1 MGSICLLSD
10 GGLPSVSCVTH
21 YSFVRLFVFLACAI
35 LRGVGRVSAG
45 HPSARAVNL
54 VPPRAGPPR
63 APEPVK
69 NPGLPQ
75 RPLRRNAG
83 ASREEN
89 GLI

>member
-1 MGSICLLSD
+1 M
-10 GGLPSVSCVTH
+10 
-21 YSFVRLFVFLACAI
+21 
-35 LRGVGRVSAG
+35 SAYVARM
-45 HPSARAVNL
+45 HPKIAVNL